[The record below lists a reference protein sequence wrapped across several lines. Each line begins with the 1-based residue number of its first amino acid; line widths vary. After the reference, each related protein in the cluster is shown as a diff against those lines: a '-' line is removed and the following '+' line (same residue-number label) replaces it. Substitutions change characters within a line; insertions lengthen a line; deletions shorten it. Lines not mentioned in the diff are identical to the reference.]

1 MSIVFHEKT
10 GIFHLSNRYLSYLV
24 SVMPSGH
31 LGQLCFGA
39 ALTDREDFSHLCE
52 RGHRDMAP
60 VLFDGDTTFSLEHLK
75 QEYPSFGKGDMRY
88 PAFEIRQ
95 EIGSTVSDFRYAGYQ
110 IRKGKKPLPELP
122 AVYTEEESE
131 AETLEIVLRD
141 ETMDAELLLSYSISR
156 DFPVIARSVSF
167 HNTGSQALI
176 LTRAMSLSL
185 DLPDAN
191 YEMLQL
197 TGASLRERYPQRNR
211 LREGVQSIHSMRGHS
226 SHQFNPFLALLRPE
240 TTERTGEVI
249 GISLV
254 YSGNFLGQV
263 EVDTMDTARVMIGI
277 HPQNFA
283 WPLQEGESFQT
294 PEAVMVY
301 TKNGLNGMSHVFHTL
316 YRTRLARGI
325 WRDKE
330 RPILINNWEATY
342 MTFNEEKILSI
353 AKKAK
358 ELGIEMMVLDDGW
371 FGHRDDDTTSLGDWY
386 PNLEKLPSGIRGLS
400 EKITEMG
407 MLFGLWIEPEMVSRD
422 SDLFRAH
429 PDWVLGNVQGHLC
442 QGRHQYVLDFSREE
456 VVEYIG
462 DQIEKLLKD
471 SKISYVKWDM
481 NRSISDLFSNGRSA
495 ADQGCVYHR
504 QILGIYRLYERL
516 TGRYPQI
523 LFESCASGGGRF
535 DPGML
540 YYAPQAW
547 TSDDTDACERVKI
560 QYGSSYVYPL
570 SSISSHVSAVPN
582 HQTFRSVPLETRAA
596 VACFGAFGYEL
607 DLNLLSKEEQEQV
620 KKQVA
625 FVKKYRSLIQN
636 GTFYRLTSP
645 FEGNKTDASWMVVS
659 KDRSLAIFAYYRL
672 WQPVNSGYNRIR
684 LEGLDP
690 EACYVISDRD
700 YSCYG
705 DELMEAGFLLSDY
718 ANGVRTSPVP
728 QGDGQARIVLLRRSK
743 KCDARF

>member
-1 MSIVFHEKT
+1 M
-10 GIFHLSNRYLSYLV
+10 
-24 SVMPSGH
+24 
-31 LGQLCFGA
+31 
-39 ALTDREDFSHLCE
+39 
-52 RGHRDMAP
+52 
-60 VLFDGDTTFSLEHLK
+60 
-75 QEYPSFGKGDMRY
+75 
-88 PAFEIRQ
+88 
-95 EIGSTVSDFRYAGYQ
+95 
-110 IRKGKKPLPELP
+110 
-122 AVYTEEESE
+122 E
-131 AETLEIVLRD
+131 AEI
-141 ETMDAELLLSYSISR
+141 LLSYSIFR
-156 DFPVIARSVSF
+156 DVPAIARSVSF
-167 HNTGSQALI
+167 HNTGSQTLV
-176 LTRAMSLSL
+176 LPRAMSMNL
-185 DLPDAN
+185 DLPDAD

-197 TGASLRERYPQRNR
+197 TGASLRERYPRRNR

-240 TTERTGEVI
+240 TTEHTGEVI

-263 EVDTMDTARVMIGI
+263 EVDTMGTTRIMMGI

-283 WPLQEGESFQT
+283 WPLQKGETFQT

-301 TKNGLNGMSHVFHTL
+301 TKNGLNSMSQAFHLL
-316 YRTRLARGI
+316 YRTRLARGV
-325 WRDKE
+325 WREKE

-342 MTFNEEKILSI
+342 MKFDEEKILSI
-353 AKKAK
+353 ARKAK

-371 FGHRDDDTTSLGDWY
+371 FGHREDDTSSLGDWS

-407 MLFGLWIEPEMVSRD
+407 LLFGLWIEPEMVSRD

-429 PDWVLGNVQGHLC
+429 PDWVLGNAAGHLC
-442 QGRHQYVLDFSREE
+442 QGRHQFVLDLSRDE
-456 VVEYIG
+456 VVDYIG
-462 DQIEKLLKD
+462 DQLEKLLED
-471 SKISYVKWDM
+471 SKISFLKWDM
-481 NRSISDLFSNGRSA
+481 NRSISDLFSNGREA
-495 ADQGCVYHR
+495 ADQGCIYHR

-516 TGRYPQI
+516 TSRYPQI

-547 TSDDTDACERVKI
+547 ASDNTDACERIKI

-607 DLNLLSKEEQEQV
+607 DLNLLSKEEQEEV

-636 GTFYRLTSP
+636 GTFYRLRSP
-645 FEGNKTDASWMVVS
+645 FEGRGTEAAWMVVS
-659 KDRSLAIFAYYRL
+659 KDLSFAVLAYYRI
-672 WQPVNSGYNRIR
+672 WQPSNTGYNRLH

-690 EACYVISDRD
+690 ETCYEISDRD
-700 YSCYG
+700 YACYG
-705 DELMEAGFLLSDY
+705 DELMEAGLILSDY

-728 QGDGQARIVLLRRSK
+728 QGDGQARIILLK
-743 KCDARF
+743 KQN

>member
-10 GIFHLSNRYLSYLV
+10 GIFHLSNQYFSCIL
-24 SVMPSGH
+24 SVMPRGH
-31 LGQLCFGA
+31 LGQLYFGA
-39 ALTDREDFSHLCE
+39 PLTDREDFTHLCE

-95 EIGSTVSDFRYAGYQ
+95 ENGSTVSDFRYASFQ
-110 IRKGKKPLPELP
+110 ISKGKKPLPGLP

-131 AETLEIVLRD
+131 AETLEILLRD
-141 ETMDAELLLSYSISR
+141 EGMEAEILLSYSVFR
-156 DFPVIARSVSF
+156 DVPALARSASF
-167 HNTGSQALI
+167 HNTGSQTLV

-185 DLPDAN
+185 DLPDAD

-197 TGASLRERYPQRNR
+197 SGASLRERYPGRTP

-249 GISLV
+249 GISLI

-263 EVDTMDTARVMIGI
+263 EVDTMGTARIMMGI

-283 WPLQEGESFQT
+283 WPLRKGEVFQT

-301 TKNGLNGMSHVFHTL
+301 TKNGLNSMSQAFHRL

-325 WRDKE
+325 WREKE

-342 MTFNEEKILSI
+342 MTFDEEKILSI

-371 FGHRDDDTTSLGDWY
+371 FGHREDDTSSLGDWSV
-386 PNLEKLPSGIRGLS
+386 NLEKLPSGIKGLS
-400 EKITEMG
+400 EKIAEMG

-422 SDLFRAH
+422 SDLFREH
-429 PDWVLGNVQGHLC
+429 PDWVLGDIKGHLC
-442 QGRHQYVLDFSREE
+442 QGRHQFVLDFSKDE
-456 VVEYIG
+456 VVDYIG
-462 DQIEKLLKD
+462 DQLEELLKD
-471 SKISYVKWDM
+471 SKISFLKWDM
-481 NRSISDLFSNGRSA
+481 NRSISDLFSNGADA
-495 ADQGCVYHR
+495 AEQGCIYHR

-516 TGRYPQI
+516 IRRYPQI

-547 TSDDTDACERVKI
+547 ASDNTDACERIKI

-596 VACFGAFGYEL
+596 VAYFGTFGYEL
-607 DLNLLSKEEQEQV
+607 DLNLLSGEEQEQV

-636 GTFYRLTSP
+636 GTFYRLKSP
-645 FEGNKTDASWMVVS
+645 FEGSQTDAAWMVVS
-659 KDRSLAIFAYYRL
+659 QDRSVAILAYFRI
-672 WQPVNSGYNRIR
+672 WQPSNQGYNRIH

-690 EACYVISDRD
+690 EACYEISDRE

-705 DELMEAGFLLSDY
+705 DELMEAGLILSDY

-728 QGDGQARIVLLRRSK
+728 QGDGQSRIILLRRHK
-743 KCDARF
+743 HF

>member
-10 GIFHLSNRYLSYLV
+10 GIFHLSNPYLSCIL

-31 LGQLCFGA
+31 LGQLYFGA
-39 ALTDREDFSHLCE
+39 ALTDQENFSHLCE

-95 EIGSTVSDFRYAGYQ
+95 ENGSTVSDFRYAGYQ
-110 IRKGKKPLPELP
+110 IRKGKKPLPGLP
-122 AVYTEEESE
+122 AVYTEQESE
-131 AETLEIVLRD
+131 AQTLEILLRD
-141 ETMDAELLLSYSISR
+141 VAMDAEILLSYTIFR
-156 DFPVIARSVSF
+156 DVPVIARSAAF
-167 HNTGSQALI
+167 QNTGSQTLV
-176 LTRAMSLSL
+176 LTRAMSLNL
-185 DLPDAN
+185 DLPDAD

-197 TGASLRERYPQRNR
+197 AGASLRERYPQRHR

-240 TTERTGEVI
+240 TTEQTGEVI

-263 EVDTMDTARVMIGI
+263 EVDTMGTTRVMMGI

-283 WPLQEGESFQT
+283 WPLQKGESFQT

-301 TKNGLNGMSHVFHTL
+301 TKNGLNGMSQVFHTL
-316 YRTRLARGI
+316 YRTRLARGV
-325 WRDKE
+325 WREKE
-330 RPILINNWEATY
+330 RPILVNNWEATY
-342 MTFNEEKILSI
+342 MKFDEEKILSI

-371 FGHRDDDTTSLGDWY
+371 FGHREDDTSSLGDWY
-386 PNLEKLPSGIRGLS
+386 PNLEKLPSGIKGLS

-407 MLFGLWIEPEMVSRD
+407 MLFGLWIEPEMVSPD

-442 QGRHQYVLDFSREE
+442 QGRHQFVLDFSRDE
-456 VVEYIG
+456 VVDYIG
-462 DQIEKLLKD
+462 DQIENILKD
-471 SKISYVKWDM
+471 SKISYIKWDM
-481 NRSISDLFSNGRSA
+481 NRSISDLFSNGRNA

-516 TGRYPQI
+516 TSRYPQI

-547 TSDDTDACERVKI
+547 ASDDTDACERVKI

-570 SSISSHVSAVPN
+570 SSICSHVSAVPN

-607 DLNLLSKEEQEQV
+607 DLNLLSEEEQEQV

-636 GTFYRLTSP
+636 GTFYRLKSP
-645 FEGNKTDASWMVVS
+645 FEGSKSDAAWMVVS
-659 KDRSLAIFAYYRL
+659 KDQSSAILAYYRI
-672 WQPVNSGYNRIR
+672 WQPVNDGYNRIR
-684 LEGLDP
+684 LQGLDP
-690 EACYVISDRD
+690 KSCYEISDRN

-705 DELMEAGFLLSDY
+705 DELMEAGLLLSDY

-728 QGDGQARIVLLRRSK
+728 QGDGQARIIMLRRQN
-743 KCDARF
+743 